1 MKDKAFNG
9 LNDIGFI
16 GAGKVGCSLGKYLSD
31 NGEELSGYYS
41 RSYESA
47 SKAAKHTGSTAF
59 ADMNDLISS
68 SDTLFI
74 TVPDGEISGVWDR
87 MREAD
92 LNGKIVIH
100 TSGACTIA
108 QLSGITDSGAFG
120 FSLHPLCAV
129 SDRFTSHEALSKA
142 VFTIEYDENKNE
154 EAYLSIVRM
163 MENAGNTVIP
173 IKSEDKPRYHAAAVM
188 ASNMVVGLSY
198 TAEQMLKSVGFD
210 EESAGKALMPLIKGA
225 VDNILRQGSI
235 DALTGPVERN
245 DVTTVR
251 KHMDVLNDG
260 ESAIYKSLTKVLVEI
275 AGQKHKDVDYSE
287 ISRCLSPEY

>member
-87 MREAD
+87 MRKAD
-92 LNGKIVIH
+92 LKGKTVIH
-100 TSGACTIA
+100 TSGAHSTS
-108 QLSGITDSGAFG
+108 LFSGISESGAFG

-129 SDRFTSHEALSKA
+129 SDSFSSHNTLSTA
-142 VFTIEYDENKNE
+142 VFTIERAEGASD
-154 EAYLSIVRM
+154 AAFDAIMSVM
-163 MENAGNTVIP
+163 ANAGNTVIP
-173 IKSEDKPRYHAAAVM
+173 ISPSDKALYHAAAVM
-188 ASNMVVGLSY
+188 ASNMVVGLSFV
-198 TAEQMLKSVGFD
+198 ANEMLKRVGFD
-210 EESAGKALMPLIKGA
+210 EANASKALNPLIKGA
-225 VDNILRQGSI
+225 VDNICRGGNVS
-235 DALTGPVERN
+235 ALTGPVERN
-245 DVTTVR
+245 DVKTVA
-251 KHMDVLNDG
+251 KHLEVLN
-260 ESAIYKSLTKVLVEI
+260 ERERAIYKDLTKVLIDI
-275 AGQKHKDVDYSE
+275 ANIKH
-287 ISRCLSPEY
+287 PEQNYNEMEGLL